1 MRFSTSIAAGL
12 NGERGAG
19 DMTLTGGGFGRL
31 AILWLPAILTTCAL
45 AVSAQDDLPE
55 GKGKETLEN
64 TCTECHGLDKA
75 LGQLRTGP
83 QWRAIA
89 VRMRLKGATMSDD
102 ELNTLVEYLS
112 QNFGA
117 VEEREPKSASATN
130 RAAKVEVNK
139 ASAKEIETVL
149 KLRPAEAQA
158 IVRYREANGPF
169 RAWPDLT
176 KADGIEKSRI
186 EAVKDRIKF

>member
-1 MRFSTSIAAGL
+1 MNAIFSLQFRPGGPGL
-12 NGERGAG
+12 TPGSSR
-19 DMTLTGGGFGRL
+19 TL
-31 AILWLPAILTTCAL
+31 LWIGVLFTCCVL
-45 AVSAQDDLPE
+45 SLCAQDDLPE

-75 LGQLRTGP
+75 LGQLRSER

-89 VRMRLKGATMSDD
+89 VRMRSKGATMSDD
-102 ELNTLVEYLS
+102 ELKRLVEYLS

-117 VEEREPKSASATN
+117 VEEGEPKSASVTK
-130 RAAKVEVNK
+130 RAGKVNVNK

-149 KLRPAEAQA
+149 ELRPAEAEA

-169 RAWPDLT
+169 REWPDLA

-186 EAVKDRIKF
+186 EAVKGRIKL